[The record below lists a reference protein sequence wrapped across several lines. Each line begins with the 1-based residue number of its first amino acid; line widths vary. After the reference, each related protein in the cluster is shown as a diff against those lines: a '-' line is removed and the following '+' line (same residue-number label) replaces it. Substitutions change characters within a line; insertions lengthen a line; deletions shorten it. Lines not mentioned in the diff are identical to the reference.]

1 MNSPARPDLEGLK
14 VLLDK
19 ATPAWCD
26 AMVAAFGMRAR
37 RAQRPQDVREGMRD
51 RATAEQ
57 LATAMPEIASLI
69 AHIERLE
76 GLVEEAAGWFEQ
88 YAVEHYAKAKT
99 APDTG
104 EQHGR
109 EVKGKTNCDRATYL
123 RATLTQGT
131 SHE

>member
-1 MNSPARPDLEGLK
+1 MTNPNVRPELTRPIIGIENRTAQEVFDMMCDRIRYAK
-14 VLLDK
+14 VPD
-19 ATPAWCD
+19 
-26 AMVAAFGMRAR
+26 
-37 RAQRPQDVREGMRD
+37 
-51 RATAEQ
+51 
-57 LATAMPEIASLI
+57 LI

-99 APDTG
+99 APDSG

-109 EVKGKTNCDRATYL
+109 EVKGKTNRDRATYL
-123 RATLTQGT
+123 RATLSQGT